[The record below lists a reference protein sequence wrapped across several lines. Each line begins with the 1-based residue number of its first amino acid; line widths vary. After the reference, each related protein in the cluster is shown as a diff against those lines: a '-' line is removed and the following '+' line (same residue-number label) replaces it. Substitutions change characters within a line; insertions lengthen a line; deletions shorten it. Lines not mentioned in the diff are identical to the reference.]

1 MKFFVF
7 LRSKLLYLL
16 MSAACMGFTWALL
29 SVLRQSA
36 ATIVSILILE
46 ALAVL
51 LPVAVEYALT
61 AAFCAASTRSTAK
74 SCYARCLTSPIS

>member
-29 SVLRQSA
+29 SVLR
-36 ATIVSILILE
+36 
-46 ALAVL
+46 
-51 LPVAVEYALT
+51 
-61 AAFCAASTRSTAK
+61 
-74 SCYARCLTSPIS
+74 

>member
-29 SVLRQSA
+29 S
-36 ATIVSILILE
+36 
-46 ALAVL
+46 
-51 LPVAVEYALT
+51 
-61 AAFCAASTRSTAK
+61 AK
-74 SCYARCLTSPIS
+74 RHDA

>member
-51 LPVAVEYALT
+51 LPVAVEYA
-61 AAFCAASTRSTAK
+61 
-74 SCYARCLTSPIS
+74 